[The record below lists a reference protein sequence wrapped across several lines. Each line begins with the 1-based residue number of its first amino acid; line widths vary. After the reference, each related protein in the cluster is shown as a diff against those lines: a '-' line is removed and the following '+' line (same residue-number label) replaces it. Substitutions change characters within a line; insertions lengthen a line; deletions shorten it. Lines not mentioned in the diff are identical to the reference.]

1 MFNLKNIRSSRLYC
15 LIIVFSLFSCQEHD
29 IRRIRLQVDQKKVT
43 SSPNE
48 ESDLISCF
56 IKKSISRSLKG
67 IDTGKLKYYSV
78 ERNDTILVIVKVT
91 DMIGIE
97 KASRRKLLFA
107 INHCIL
113 TSERYNMKKIYID
126 VEGNFTTLL
135 VKTPSKYDLDGKFA
149 NEDLLLSFYGKS
161 KSSFKKSKK

>member
-1 MFNLKNIRSSRLYC
+1 MFSIKNIISSKFYI
-15 LIIVFSLFSCQEHD
+15 LIFVFSFFSCQEHD

-56 IKKSISRSLKG
+56 IKESISRSLKG
-67 IDTGKLKYYSV
+67 IDTGELKYYSV

-91 DMIGIE
+91 DMIGVE

-161 KSSFKKSKK
+161 KSSFKKKR

>member
-1 MFNLKNIRSSRLYC
+1 MFSIKNIISSRFYI
-15 LIIVFSLFSCQEHD
+15 LIFVFSLYSCQEQD

-56 IKKSISRSLKG
+56 IKESIGRSLKG

-91 DMIGIE
+91 DMVGIE

-161 KSSFKKSKK
+161 KSSFKKKR

>member
-1 MFNLKNIRSSRLYC
+1 MFSIKNIRSSRLYC

-56 IKKSISRSLKG
+56 IKESISRSLKG

-97 KASRRKLLFA
+97 KSSRKKLLLV
-107 INHCIL
+107 INDCFL
-113 TSERYNMKKIYID
+113 TSESYYMKKIYID
-126 VEGNFTTLL
+126 VEGNFSTLL
-135 VKTPSKYDLDGKFA
+135 VKTPLQYDLDGRFA
-149 NEDLLLSFYGKS
+149 DEDLLLSFYGKS
-161 KSSFKKSKK
+161 KRSFKKKR

>member
-1 MFNLKNIRSSRLYC
+1 MFGIKNIISLRFYIS
-15 LIIVFSLFSCQEHD
+15 IFVFSLFSCQEHD

-48 ESDLISCF
+48 ESDLISYF
-56 IKKSISRSLKG
+56 IKESISRSLKG

-97 KASRRKLLFA
+97 KSSRKKLLFV
-107 INHCIL
+107 INDCFL
-113 TSERYNMKKIYID
+113 TSESYNMKKIYID
-126 VEGNFTTLL
+126 VEGNFSTLL
-135 VKTPSKYDLDGKFA
+135 VKTPLQYDLDGKFA

-161 KSSFKKSKK
+161 KSSFKNKR

>member
-1 MFNLKNIRSSRLYC
+1 MFSIKNIISSRFYC
-15 LIIVFSLFSCQEHD
+15 LIIVFPLFSCQEHD

-48 ESDLISCF
+48 ESDLISYF
-56 IKKSISRSLKG
+56 IKESISRSLKG

-97 KASRRKLLFA
+97 KSSRKKLLFV
-107 INHCIL
+107 INDCFL
-113 TSERYNMKKIYID
+113 TSESYNMKKIYID
-126 VEGNFTTLL
+126 VEGNFSTLL
-135 VKTPSKYDLDGKFA
+135 VKTPLQYDLDGKFA

-161 KSSFKKSKK
+161 KSSFKNKR